1 MQTSCGFGVPFL
13 TVGPTTARSEGSNE
27 VTKPI
32 LKDRETLGHW
42 GSKMVE
48 GNTLRTYHVANNTAS
63 LDGLRG
69 LKAAEMDK
77 GVGLLAAEM
86 GATYRRNMA
95 QREPLLL
102 GMVMGMAAMFLLMTA
117 LNCMTLR

>member
-1 MQTSCGFGVPFL
+1 MQTSCGFGVPLL
-13 TVGPTTARSEGSNE
+13 TVSPTTAGSEGSNE

-42 GSKMVE
+42 ASKMVK
-48 GNTLRTYHVANNTAS
+48 GNTLHTYHVENNAAS

-69 LKAAEMDK
+69 LKAAERDK
-77 GVGLLAAEM
+77 GVRLLAVEM
-86 GATYRRNMA
+86 KATYKRNIS

-102 GMVMGMAAMFLLMTA
+102 GMVLGMAAMFLLMTA
-117 LNCMTLR
+117 LNGRP